1 MVRFTLFDRRKK
13 EEGRRKKEEG
23 RRKNVAAIIELF
35 RYVVETRQCR
45 VSTGILNVQLLDIF
59 L

>member
-1 MVRFTLFDRRKK
+1 MT
-13 EEGRRKKEEG
+13 EGRRKK
-23 RRKNVAAIIELF
+23 VSAIIELF

-45 VSTGILNVQLLDIF
+45 VSTGILNVQLLDLF